1 MCACM
6 LSCFSHVLLCVT
18 LWTVAYQALLSVGFS
33 KQEYWSGLPCPPPE
47 DLSDLGI
54 EPASPALQVDSLP
67 LSCQEGS
74 IFSYLDLNVRTICDP
89 DFDGGRIKVG
99 PFQGP
104 LLCACCCCL
113 ETMSCLTL

>member
-1 MCACM
+1 M
-6 LSCFSHVLLCVT
+6 FFVT
-18 LWTVAYQALLSVGFS
+18 LWTVTFQAPLSKGFF
-33 KQEYWSGLPCPPPE
+33 KQEYWSGLPYPPPG
-47 DLSDLGI
+47 DLSDPGI

-104 LLCACCCCL
+104 LLCARCCCL